1 MNKSIIALK
10 VLKSPLARKLA
21 VNALK
26 NPKVRNVVVKQ
37 AKKQVGRRL
46 LGR

>member
-1 MNKSIIALK
+1 

-26 NPKVRNVVVKQ
+26 NPKVRVVVTKQ
-37 AKKQVGRRL
+37 AKKQLGKRL
-46 LGR
+46 LGK

>member
-1 MNKSIIALK
+1 M
-10 VLKSPLARKLA
+10 VRKLA

-37 AKKQVGRRL
+37 ARKQVGKRL
-46 LGR
+46 LGK